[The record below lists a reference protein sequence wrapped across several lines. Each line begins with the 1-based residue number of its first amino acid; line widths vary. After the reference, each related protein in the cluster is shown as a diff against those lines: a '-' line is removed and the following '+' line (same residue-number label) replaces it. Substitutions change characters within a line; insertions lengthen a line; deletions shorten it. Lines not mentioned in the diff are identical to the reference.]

1 MHAAVIAINDA
12 VEHQVASSTLEARR
26 NPSAHLVEV
35 TSDHAEDYQSALY
48 QAKSTK
54 AAQALAKVCRI
65 VNFLLYSDFNQEYNS
80 LSLWWEY
87 FK

>member
-12 VEHQVASSTLEARR
+12 VEHQVASSTLEALR

-54 AAQALAKVCRI
+54 AAQTLAKVCQI
-65 VNFLLYSDFNQEYNS
+65 VNFLFYSDCNQKYNG
-80 LSLWWEY
+80 LSLWWKY
-87 FK
+87 LK

>member
-12 VEHQVASSTLEARR
+12 VEHQVASSTLEALR
-26 NPSAHLVEV
+26 NSSAHLVEV

-80 LSLWWEY
+80 LSLWWDY